1 MKFNFNNNAVACII
15 VNGNPWFKAR
25 EVATILE
32 YANTKQAIIKN
43 VDEDDKQTY
52 AQLLETTQ
60 VKGLSQRP
68 FVANEKTQYL

>member
-1 MKFNFNNNAVACII
+1 MRSCTDCCHII
-15 VNGNPWFKAR
+15 VNDNPWLKAR
-25 EVATILE
+25 ELATSLG

-60 VKGLSQRP
+60 VKRSLPETFCGER
-68 FVANEKTQYL
+68 EKHYI